1 MPTAHG
7 CQALRLRW
15 EDPWSSLI
23 IPVQLRDEIC
33 SCSPCY
39 LLFRI
44 FLFWSPARFRDLHDG
59 SEAVSIVDHSEPSCS
74 FAGGAKFGPWEPK
87 GHPNCD
93 LNCYRNSGTVMT
105 SQGSCPSFMDSM
117 SRLFDACCFAG
128 HGKVVWEADLWT
140 HCSQKLSPPHAAT
153 TCNHYPGPNM
163 TRHDVSC
170 SKSKFF
176 SSWIQPKR
184 ILELSDTLS
193 HNFLQKTWS
202 LQPRQR
208 LEFPAKKACRKGLHT
223 LASGEKFIRCNTMQ
237 DFHDGH
243 LGLYIYIMIYTYI
256 LWYIHI
262 YI

>member
-1 MPTAHG
+1 
-7 CQALRLRW
+7 
-15 EDPWSSLI
+15 
-23 IPVQLRDEIC
+23 
-33 SCSPCY
+33 
-39 LLFRI
+39 
-44 FLFWSPARFRDLHDG
+44 
-59 SEAVSIVDHSEPSCS
+59 
-74 FAGGAKFGPWEPK
+74 
-87 GHPNCD
+87 
-93 LNCYRNSGTVMT
+93 MT

-243 LGLYIYIMIYTYI
+243 LGLYIYIYYDIYIYIMIYTYI
-256 LWYIHI
+256 L
-262 YI
+262 